1 MKKALLIIT
10 PAIGHYAGSF
20 RIANALIKLGYETEI
35 TVDNEF
41 EPVVSSFGYRTSL
54 LNAHPFGLNYDTI
67 LSNTGQKVKD
77 ILIGRIEYRL
87 YNDRRTKLIDLFEK
101 FKPSIVL
108 IDSHNSTDFIPL
120 YNLLKNQKIKVI
132 FLQTTLSTRFSWLTP
147 YFNSTVAPHSKV
159 KIIADNLFRRIKYA
173 ISSILDK
180 VRFIGYDDRT
190 TILKKFKEEKI
201 NGKYKPIWSYPIGCS
216 FNGIPVILASPKEL
230 EFNSRNRN
238 EVYLGTSVLDNQSQA
253 INPNKSKLKSEE
265 LLYISF
271 GTLTI
276 HKTHVIEYFFDK
288 LDVVLKSY
296 PSLKVITSG
305 GLNPILIERNKARWN
320 RIEVMPFLKQS
331 EILKECD
338 YFITHGGLNSIK
350 EAIVYEIP
358 MLVYP
363 LEGDQFGNAQKVK
376 FHRLGI
382 YGDVYKDSVHAIRNA
397 LEYLIKENNG
407 FKTRLAEFSKTIKEN
422 YNFEEILLDTINNS
436 KSIT

>member
-1 MKKALLIIT
+1 MKKALLIVT

-20 RIANALIKLGYETEI
+20 RVADALVRLGYETEI
-35 TVDNEF
+35 TVDIEF

-54 LNAHPFGLNYDTI
+54 LNAHPFGLDYDTI

-87 YNDRRTKLIDLFEK
+87 YNDRRSKLIDLFEK
-101 FKPSIVL
+101 IKPSIVF

-120 YNLLKNQKIKVI
+120 YNILKNQKIKVI
-132 FLQTTLSTRFSWLTP
+132 FLQTTLSTGFSWLTP

-159 KIIADNLFRRIKYA
+159 KIIADNLYRRIKYA
-173 ISSILDK
+173 ISSTLDK

-201 NGKYKPIWSYPIGCS
+201 NSKYKPIWSYPMGCS

-230 EFNSRNRN
+230 EFNSRNKN
-238 EVYLGTSVLDNQSQA
+238 EVYLGTSVLDNQNQA

-276 HKTHVIEYFFDK
+276 HKTHVIECFFDK
-288 LDVVLKSY
+288 LDVVLKCH

-305 GLNPILIERNKARWN
+305 GLNPVLIERNKARWN

-331 EILKECD
+331 EILKVCD
-338 YFITHGGLNSIK
+338 YFITHGGLNSVK
-350 EAIVYEIP
+350 EAIAFEVP

-376 FHRLGI
+376 LYQLGLAGNI
-382 YGDVYKDSVHAIRNA
+382 YGDSILTIKSA
-397 LEYLIKENNG
+397 LNNLIMDNSI
-407 FKTRLAEFSKTIKEN
+407 FRMRLAKFNGTVKQN
-422 YNFEEILLDTINNS
+422 YNFEEILFDTINGAEPL
-436 KSIT
+436 T